1 MTTSPTKW
9 WVDGLTEE
17 CVRFQL
23 DLSCLIDGEIEESAG
38 ARAIAHLEGCAPC
51 REFFEDAREQ
61 VRAHRDM
68 ANPDG
73 LVQRYATLL
82 GVDVA
87 DEVESIELVCK
98 LAQVFY
104 QLGKA
109 YVLTAIDPNYR
120 TQVFE
125 DAVPL
130 ESTRTKAR
138 GFVDGVLQSG
148 RGQSVGVDWRHAR
161 HMFNGRLSEIDGPL
175 DKGKRL
181 LREAVAADPNHEEA
195 RIYLAYVDIHEGRFV
210 RAATE
215 FRRVFNAAI
224 DPSNRGHA
232 AVQLATL
239 YSREGEYRRAIAC
252 CRWVTASGLAD
263 TEERFFV
270 VRYNLG
276 TYYARLRDSRR
287 SIAAFRELLD
297 RHPGRTAEVAG
308 FFAVNPELQAVIDSQ
323 PGFTQ
328 ELFEACPELFV
339 TQDPSLEQGDGAAE
353 GNES

>member
-1 MTTSPTKW
+1 MTTGTKW

-23 DLSCLIDGEIEESAG
+23 DLSCLVDGEIEESAG
-38 ARAIAHLEGCAPC
+38 ARAIAHLEGCAAC
-51 REFFEDAREQ
+51 RDFFEDAREQ
-61 VRAHRDM
+61 VKAHRDM

-73 LVQRYATLL
+73 LVQRYASLL
-82 GVDVA
+82 GVNVN

-98 LAQVFY
+98 LAHVFY
-104 QLGKA
+104 ELGKA

-125 DAVPL
+125 EAVPL

-148 RGQSVGVDWRHAR
+148 RAQGAGVDWRHAR
-161 HMFNGRLSEIDGPL
+161 HMFNGRLSEIEGPL

-181 LREAVAADPNHEEA
+181 LQEALAADPHHDEA
-195 RIYLAYVDIHEGRFV
+195 SIYLAYVDIHEGRFV
-210 RAATE
+210 RAATQ
-215 FRRVFNAAI
+215 FRRLFNTAV
-224 DPSNRGHA
+224 DPANRGHA

-239 YSREGEYRRAIAC
+239 YSREQEYRKAIAC
-252 CRWVTASGLAD
+252 CRWVIASGLAD
-263 TEERFFV
+263 SEEKFFV

-276 TYYARLRDSRR
+276 TYYARLREPQK
-287 SIAAFRELLD
+287 SIRAFRDLLD
-297 RHPGRTAEVAG
+297 RHPGRSAEVAG

-328 ELFEACPELFV
+328 ALFEACPELFV
-339 TQDPSLEQGDGAAE
+339 PQDPSPEQGE
-353 GNES
+353 GDAKGNAS